1 MSKRRQDMP
10 KTKEAEEVQIVR
22 YFDGPLDKV
31 EVVYNL
37 VCAKMKDRLRGH
49 QDSGNANVP
58 RRQPRRKSGEMPAES
73 PTPSDA
79 V

>member
-1 MSKRRQDMP
+1 MP
-10 KTKEAEEVQIVR
+10 KTSEAEEVQIVR

-37 VCAKMKDRLRGH
+37 VCAKMKDRLRER
-49 QDSGNANVP
+49 QDGGNANAP
-58 RRQPRRKSGEMPAES
+58 RRQSRRKAGEMPAES
-73 PTPSDA
+73 PTSSDA

>member
-1 MSKRRQDMP
+1 MP
-10 KTKEAEEVQIVR
+10 KTSEAEEVHILR

-37 VCAKMKDRLRGH
+37 VCAKMKDRLHGR
-49 QDSGNANVP
+49 QDNGNANAT
-58 RRQPRRKSGEMPAES
+58 RRQPRRKAGEILSES
-73 PTPSDA
+73 QTPGDA